1 MFVRWV
7 DPHIRSSVAVGVLI
21 LCIAGLVLA
30 KRQPLTSDGPEAAQ
44 VASWNLPFGSAAFG
58 TPDPRT
64 AVKFDGTGV
73 QGRFALSHG
82 SLLASGRRELFAQL
96 NVTATDSNAERTPVS
111 FVLVL
116 DTSGSMAGNKLDE
129 ARDAIFSMLDQMRH
143 DDRVAVVR
151 FASNA
156 SVAVPLTRVGD
167 GTSGIRRQL
176 DAMRAGGST
185 NIAEALRTAASL
197 LSSTDDSNQRIVLV
211 SDGRDT
217 SGSPRYLGPSLAR
230 READRGATVSALG
243 IGTDYDDAYLA
254 DVSSSG
260 RGNYEFMRDTSAL
273 SRFVSKELRETARTT
288 ARRVVAEIRVPEDAR
303 IRSVSGANW
312 EMRGDRAVLTLGS
325 LFIGDERQV
334 VVTFDVTAQEAGS
347 SLAFDTELR
356 WEPVGN
362 SPVTVSLPTV
372 RVAVVSD
379 PVEVERSRDHSVLAN
394 AASVS
399 ASQLELEAARA
410 FERGDH
416 QRALTLNRQSRDKVA
431 KAAKAAP
438 KVVARRLRAQERA
451 YAQDATM
458 YETKKPAPAAARS
471 IGAREVVNMD
481 RAAAF

>member
-30 KRQPLTSDGPEAAQ
+30 KRRPLEADGPVAAEL
-44 VASWNLPFGSAAFG
+44 ASWNLPSGTLAFG
-58 TPDPRT
+58 GGDPRT
-64 AVKFDGTGV
+64 AVKFDGTGAE
-73 QGRFALSHG
+73 GRFALSHG

-96 NVTATDSNAERTPVS
+96 NVAATDTDSERSPVS

-116 DTSGSMAGNKLDE
+116 DTSGSMSGNKLDD

-143 DDRVAVVR
+143 EDRVAVVR
-151 FASNA
+151 FASEA
-156 SVAVPLTRVGD
+156 SVVVPLSRVGD
-167 GTSGIRRQL
+167 GTSSIRRKL
-176 DAMRAGGST
+176 DAMHAGGNT

-197 LSSTDDSNQRIVLV
+197 LSSTDESNQRIVLV

-217 SGSPRYLGPSLAR
+217 SGTPRYGGPSVAR

-254 DVSSSG
+254 DVSSAG

-273 SRFVSKELRETARTT
+273 SRFVSKELHETARTT
-288 ARRVVAEIRVPEDAR
+288 ARRVVAKIHVPRNVRV
-303 IRSVSGANW
+303 RSVSGANW
-312 EMRGDRAVLTLGS
+312 EMQGDRVVLTLGS
-325 LFIGDERQV
+325 LFAGDERQV
-334 VVTFDVTAQEAGS
+334 VVSLEVDAQEAGS
-347 SLAFDTELR
+347 SLAFDTRLS
-356 WEPVGN
+356 WEPVGD
-362 SPVTVSLPTV
+362 SPVNVSLPTV

-416 QRALTLNRQSRDKVA
+416 QRALMLNRQGRAKVA
-431 KAAKAAP
+431 TAAKAAP
-438 KVVARRLRAQERA
+438 KAVAKRLRAQEKA
-451 YAQDATM
+451 YARDA
-458 YETKKPAPAAARS
+458 ETYKSKKPAPAAARS
-471 IGAREVVNMD
+471 IGARELLNAD
-481 RAAAF
+481 RAYGY